1 MPLRPTT
8 LAEDI
13 EAMPGLLRLLF
24 DIEADFEFDEAR
36 QRRELFLMT
45 DGCLKHKVIQ
55 VAESAGRIVDMASA
69 QTLISSAE
77 GALSALV
84 EDVVVL
90 PLPATERGEAP
101 GAKLVRKGRNAG
113 RGPVNPHRCHTSG
126 FSGAGCSYQC
136 PAPGRWPGVSSDSD
150 PRPVG

>member
-1 MPLRPTT
+1 LDSTLINGNAAPADT

-36 QRRELFLMT
+36 QRRGLFLMT

-55 VAESAGRIVDMASA
+55 VAESAGRIVGMASA

-77 GALSALV
+77 GAMSALV
-84 EDVVVL
+84 EDVVA
-90 PLPATERGEAP
+90 LPATGNRTWG
-101 GAKLVRKGRNAG
+101 GAWCKACAN
-113 RGPVNPHRCHTSG
+113 GPQ
-126 FSGAGCSYQC
+126 SGARSG
-136 PAPGRWPGVSSDSD
+136 
-150 PRPVG
+150 

>member
-1 MPLRPTT
+1 MDSTLINGNAAPADT

-36 QRRELFLMT
+36 QRRGLFLMT

-55 VAESAGRIVDMASA
+55 VAESAGRIVGMASA

-77 GALSALV
+77 GAMSALV
-84 EDVVVL
+84 EDVVA
-90 PLPATERGEAP
+90 LPATGNRTWG
-101 GAKLVRKGRNAG
+101 GAWCKACAN
-113 RGPVNPHRCHTSG
+113 GPQ
-126 FSGAGCSYQC
+126 SGARSG
-136 PAPGRWPGVSSDSD
+136 
-150 PRPVG
+150 

>member
-36 QRRELFLMT
+36 QRRGLFLMT

-55 VAESAGRIVDMASA
+55 VAESAGRIVGMASA

-77 GALSALV
+77 GAMSALV
-84 EDVVVL
+84 EDVVA
-90 PLPATERGEAP
+90 LPATGNRTWG
-101 GAKLVRKGRNAG
+101 GAWCKACAN
-113 RGPVNPHRCHTSG
+113 GPQ
-126 FSGAGCSYQC
+126 SGARSG
-136 PAPGRWPGVSSDSD
+136 
-150 PRPVG
+150 